1 MHSLHDEII
10 REENIAKVELCHA
23 CTHLYAVG
31 KVRILSPANKVFLSA
46 TLTITNI
53 NKRVCGMHCE
63 FVIILSKLNL
73 KGNLLLFDINLPRI
87 QRWNKKILEM

>member
-1 MHSLHDEII
+1 MNEII
-10 REENIAKVELCHA
+10 IEENIAKVELCHA

-63 FVIILSKLNL
+63 FVIILSKLSL
-73 KGNLLLFDINLPRI
+73 KGNLFLFDINLPTSK
-87 QRWNKKILEM
+87 NPEMEQ